1 MCGRVSDGTRLTLT
15 PAVVEILTGRIPDG
29 ESVLRMGE
37 LADGEKLLTLG
48 YVYGGRLSE
57 ASCQVSL
64 ILPAELVEGYTLF
77 MLNAD
82 GTETA
87 IDCTP
92 EGDSVVLTL
101 TFAQPLPTL
110 SQPVLAVRLA
120 SAM

>member
-1 MCGRVSDGTRLTLT
+1 MLT